1 MSRFA
6 NLVNGASNAPDQS
19 PPPATAGRG
28 NTQDNR
34 IGRKAIAGY
43 FTPAMSV
50 AMRTTATRRG
60 ITLQQAMS
68 EAFNLWLRENGE
80 SPIGE

>member
-6 NLVNGASNAPDQS
+6 NLVNNAPNVLDQ
-19 PPPATAGRG
+19 PATPPAAGRG
-28 NTQDNR
+28 ATQDNR

-43 FTPAMSV
+43 FTPAMSI